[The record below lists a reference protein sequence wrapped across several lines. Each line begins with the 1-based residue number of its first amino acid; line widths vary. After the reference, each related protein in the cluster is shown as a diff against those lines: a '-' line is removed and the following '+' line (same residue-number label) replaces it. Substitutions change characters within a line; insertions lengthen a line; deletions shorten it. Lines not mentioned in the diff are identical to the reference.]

1 MLLEIIRRLRASA
14 ALVLMQLELHGR
26 LAGIEWQ
33 QEKNRLQQLLIFGL
47 LGLVFL
53 SCCLFCAGLLVI
65 ALGWPTEYRLQTMA
79 AVVVFYA
86 IGGVI
91 CYFRCK
97 HYAALG
103 AESFAA
109 TRAEI
114 AADIALI
121 RSQL

>member
-1 MLLEIIRRLRASA
+1 MEIIRRLRASA
-14 ALVLMQLELHGR
+14 AIVLMQLELHGR

-33 QEKNRLQQLLIFGL
+33 QEKNRLQQLLIFSL
-47 LGLVFL
+47 LGVIFL
-53 SCCLFCAGLLVI
+53 SCCLLGAGLLVI
-65 ALGWPTEYRLQTMA
+65 TLGWSTEYRLQTMA
-79 AVVVFYA
+79 GVIVFYA
-86 IGGVI
+86 IGVVI

-121 RSQL
+121 RNQL

>member
-1 MLLEIIRRLRASA
+1 MEIIRRLRASV

-26 LAGIEWQ
+26 LACVEWQ
-33 QEKNRLQQLLIFGL
+33 QEKNRLQQLLVFGTLGLIFLFCFILSIGL
-47 LGLVFL
+47 L
-53 SCCLFCAGLLVI
+53 AI
-65 ALGWPTEYRLQTMA
+65 ALAWTTEYRWFA
-79 AVVVFYA
+79 IVGVVVFYA
-86 IGGVI
+86 LGIVF

-97 HYAALG
+97 RYAALG
-103 AESFAA
+103 EESFKA